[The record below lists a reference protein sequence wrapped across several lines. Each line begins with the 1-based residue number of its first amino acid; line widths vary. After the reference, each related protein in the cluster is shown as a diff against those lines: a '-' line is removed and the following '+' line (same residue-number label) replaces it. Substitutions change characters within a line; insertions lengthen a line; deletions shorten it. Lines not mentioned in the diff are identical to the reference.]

1 MSLAVPY
8 VLDACVQVAPDVTV
22 TVDGRR
28 RSVRD
33 VERLTAGEAVR
44 LLEHGTRPGCHRD
57 MRDTCESPSITHL
70 ALARIGAV
78 LCDESSCPDRSRTL
92 GEDVPALDVLQT
104 RVWSA
109 VPLVHSGD
117 ALLTHGD
124 YLGALAARG
133 HEAGPRALAVLVSDL
148 IEAGRSRPR
157 QE

>member
-1 MSLAVPY
+1 MSLAIPY
-8 VLDACVQVAPDVTV
+8 VLDACVQVAPDATV

-33 VERLTAGEAVR
+33 VERLAAGEAAR
-44 LLEHGTRPGCHRD
+44 LLEDGTRPGCHRD
-57 MRDTCESPSITHL
+57 MRDTCESPSITYL

-78 LCDESSCPDRSRTL
+78 LCDEPSCPDRTRTP
-92 GEDVPALDVLQT
+92 GEDVPVLDVLQT

-109 VPLVHSGD
+109 VLLVHSGG

-124 YLGALAARG
+124 YLGALAAQG
-133 HEAGPRALAVLVSDL
+133 PEPGPRALAVLVSDL
-148 IEAGRSRPR
+148 IEAGRTRGG